1 MVVKRGYKQTE
12 VGVIPEDW
20 EIKSI
25 SDLNFDISDG
35 NYSSKYPKASD
46 FRIIGIPFIRAN
58 NIRNMKVVD
67 DELRYISEE
76 QHSELLK
83 GHLKKNDIL
92 ITTRGEIGQIALVP
106 DRHIG
111 SNINAQ
117 LVRINVDKLKYDHR
131 YIAFILAF
139 DSTQKQ
145 FDNLQTGSALKQL
158 PVGKFTSLKLPLPPT
173 KAEQQAIAEALS
185 DVDGLISALDALIA
199 KQRAIK
205 QGAMQELLTGQRR
218 LPGFA
223 GEWEVKKLGECGDFK
238 NGINKGKEDFGVGH
252 PFVNLLDIF
261 GISRVSQ
268 SSSLGLINSTESER
282 AAYSLNKGDI
292 LFVRSSVKPEGV
304 GLTSLVCNDLKDTVY
319 SGFLIRFRDYGK
331 LSFEYKEYC
340 FYEKNFRRK
349 LIDSSTVSANTN
361 INQNSLKNL
370 EILLP
375 PTLAEQTAIAQIL
388 ADMDDAIAALVQ
400 KRAKTVALK
409 QGMMQ
414 ALLTGQV
421 RLV

>member
-199 KQRAIK
+199 KKRAIK

-223 GEWEVKKLGECGDFK
+223 GEWAVRKLGECLLTTPEY
-238 NGINKGKEDFGVGH
+238 GINAPAVPYSDTLPIYLRITDITDDGTFSPEKITSVEN
-252 PFVNLLDIF
+252 VNSGRYLLDINDVVF
-261 GISRVSQ
+261 ARTGASTGKTYLHNRKDGIM
-268 SSSLGLINSTESER
+268 
-282 AAYSLNKGDI
+282 AFA
-292 LFVRSSVKPEGV
+292 
-304 GLTSLVCNDLKDTVY
+304 
-319 SGFLIRFRDYGK
+319 GFLIRVKTDPSK
-331 LSFEYKEYC
+331 LLASYLAYYSKTEAYRNWVTVMSMRSGQPGINGNEYSQ
-340 FYEKNFRRK
+340 
-349 LIDSSTVSANTN
+349 LP
-361 INQNSLKNL
+361 
-370 EILLP
+370 ILLP
-375 PTLAEQTAIAQIL
+375 SIPEQTAIAQIL